1 MCTFAS
7 IVNKK
12 MLAVYQKE
20 IRQFFSSL
28 IGYIAIIVFLVALGA
43 IVWVN
48 PDNNILDFGYATL
61 DYFFWLTPVVFI
73 FLIPAITMRMFSE
86 EIYTG
91 SIELLATKPISE
103 LAIVSG
109 KYFAALTLVALALLP
124 TLTYF
129 YTIYNLAL
137 PIGNVDVGGIIGSY
151 FGLIFLG
158 AVFVAIGLFSSSLFS
173 NQIVSFVIGVLLC
186 GAVYVGFESLANF
199 TRFIGTSDYMIQQ
212 LGLYAHYN
220 AMSKGII
227 DSRDVIYFISLIILF
242 IFLTRTALAARK
254 W

>member
-1 MCTFAS
+1 MYA
-7 IVNKK
+7 I
-12 MLAVYQKE
+12 YQKE
-20 IRQFFSSL
+20 IKQFFSSL
-28 IGYIAIIVFLVALGA
+28 IGYIAIIVFLIALGG

-48 PDNNILDFGYATL
+48 PDNNILDYGYATL
-61 DYFFWLTPVVFI
+61 DYFFWLAPIVFI

-91 SIELLATKPISE
+91 SIELLTTKPISE
-103 LAIVSG
+103 LEIVLG
-109 KYFAALTLVALALLP
+109 KYLAALTLVFVALLP

-129 YTIYNLAL
+129 YTIYSLAL

-151 FGLIFLG
+151 FGLLFLG
-158 AVFVAIGLFSSSLFS
+158 AVFVAIGLFCSSLFA
-173 NQIVSFVIGVLLC
+173 NQIVSFVIGVVLC
-186 GAVYVGFESLANF
+186 GLLYVGFESLANF
-199 TRFIGTSDYMIQQ
+199 SRFIGKIDYWIQQ

-220 AMSKGII
+220 SISKGII
-227 DSRDVIYFISLIILF
+227 DSRDVLYFLSIIILF